1 MSSTAALVAVVAI
14 IPAAMNPSLV
24 VRDKTLSALVC
35 GSGVTVSI
43 PVGSPDL
50 PGSMPSMCCAK
61 GCQTKSRKLAKS
73 AQFDPEQ

>member
-1 MSSTAALVAVVAI
+1 MSGIAALMAFVAI

-24 VRDKTLSALVC
+24 VRDKSLSAFVC
-35 GSGVTVSI
+35 GSGATVAI

-50 PGSMPSMCCAK
+50 PGSVPSMCCAK
-61 GCQTKSRKLAKS
+61 GCQTKNRKLAKS